1 MLGNQRL
8 DSFSKLVF
16 ELSKLPGVGEKTATR
31 LAYYILKQGPE
42 YAQSLSQSILEAKQK
57 IGLCE
62 QCFNFSDQAICSI
75 CSDARRDHGLVC
87 VVERPADVTAVEQSG
102 SHRGVYH
109 VLHGALS
116 PLDGIGPEELKIR
129 ELLGRI
135 EKAGPK
141 IEELILA
148 TNPSIEGDATALY
161 LGRLMQPFGVKLT
174 RLAHGLPVGGL
185 IEYADR
191 QTIGRA
197 LQNRIEVAAR

>member
-42 YAQSLSQSILEAKQK
+42 YAQALSQSILEAKQK

-62 QCFNFSDQAICSI
+62 QCFNFSDQPVCTI
-75 CSDARRDHGLVC
+75 CSDARRDHSVVC

-129 ELLGRI
+129 ELIARLDTRQ
-135 EKAGPK
+135 PK

-161 LGRLMQPFGVKLT
+161 LGRLMQPFGLKLT